1 MKINLILKKFFIC
14 LTIFS
19 TVFLCS
25 PKISEAAELYD
36 VIFQNISH
44 FNSNPKE
51 IRWLTNAI
59 FYAAKE
65 YQVDPILIAS
75 IMEAES
81 GFNFNA
87 FSPAGAIGLMQLMPD
102 TARMVGVN
110 PYDPLGNVLGGVSYL
125 KTQLQKF
132 SNWGAYRVTYAVAA
146 YNAGPQ
152 AVVNAGGIPNYS
164 ETYHYVV
171 KVTNI
176 YQKLVKM
183 MN

>member
-1 MKINLILKKFFIC
+1 MKKFFIG
-14 LTIFS
+14 LAILS
-19 TVFLCS
+19 TFFLSS

-36 VIFQNISH
+36 VIFQNITYH
-44 FNSNPKE
+44 NSNPKE

-65 YQVDPILIAS
+65 YKVDPILIAA

-81 GFNFNA
+81 GYNFNA
-87 FSPAGAIGLMQLMPD
+87 FSPVGAIGLMQLMPE
-102 TARMVGVN
+102 TARMVGVD

-125 KTQLQKF
+125 KTQLDKF
-132 SNWGAYRVTYAVAA
+132 SHWGTYRVTYAVAA
-146 YNAGPQ
+146 YNAGPG
-152 AVVNAGGIPNYS
+152 AVISAGGIPNYS

-176 YQKLVKM
+176 YNKIAKM
-183 MN
+183 LN